1 MSDTTVTRAD
11 AWARRLPTAQYL
23 GAAGIVGSL
32 VMIEGVQGVAYG
44 ETVEV
49 TGADAVIRRGRVIE
63 VSEDRAVVEVWT
75 GTSGLEASSTGVRF
89 IGRPLQ
95 IPVTREMLGRV
106 FGGSGEPIDGLPRPI
121 AERLADVNGLP
132 INPTARQYPRSLI
145 VTGISVIDAM
155 NTLIRGQ
162 KLPIFSG
169 SGLPHNELAAQIVRQ
184 AHLLEGNE
192 PFAIVFVA
200 LGIRHDD
207 AEFFRKSFEES
218 GALNRTTMFL
228 NLASDAP
235 MERIMAPRAGLTL
248 AEHLAFEHD
257 MHVLVIMTD
266 MTNYGEALRE
276 LGSQRGEVPSRKGY
290 PGYLYSDL
298 ASLYE
303 RTGIVRG
310 KKGSITQAPI
320 LVMPNDDISH
330 PIPDLTGYI
339 TEGQI
344 VLGRELHGQNIY
356 PPINVLPSLS
366 RLMKDGVGEGH
377 TRADHPALS
386 NQLYAAYARV
396 GDIRSLSAVVGEEE
410 LSATDRRYLAFGE
423 AFEREFMTQRLDENR
438 ALDQTL
444 DLGWRA
450 LSLLPREELT
460 RVSESL
466 LAEHY
471 RPPTAGDG
479 DDVALEA

>member
-1 MSDTTVTRAD
+1 MSDTVQLSDIA
-11 AWARRLPTAQYL
+11 ARLPTEQYI
-23 GAAGIVGSL
+23 GAAGINGPLVIVG
-32 VMIEGVQGVAYG
+32 GARDVAYG
-44 ETVEV
+44 ETVVV
-49 TGADAVIRRGRVIE
+49 TGPDGRARRGRVVE
-63 VSEDRAVVEVWT
+63 VSEDRAVVEVWS
-75 GTSGLEASSTGVRF
+75 GTSGLVAAETRVRF
-89 IGRPLQ
+89 AGRPLE
-95 IPVTREMLGRV
+95 IPVAREMLGRV
-106 FGGSGEPIDGLPRPI
+106 FSGSGDPLDGLPRPV

-145 VTGISVIDAM
+145 VTGISVIDCM

-184 AHLLEGNE
+184 AHLLEGDE

-207 AEFFRKSFEES
+207 AEFFRRSLQES
-218 GALNRTTMFL
+218 GALNRTAMFL

-298 ASLYE
+298 ASHYE

-310 KKGSITQAPI
+310 RKGSITQVPI

-344 VLGRELHGQNIY
+344 VLGRDLHGEGIY

-366 RLMKDGVGEGH
+366 RLMKDGVGEGY
-377 TRADHPALS
+377 TRVDHPALS

-396 GDIRSLSAVVGEEE
+396 GDIRSLAAVVGEEE
-410 LSATDRRYLAFGE
+410 LSAVDRRYLAFGD
-423 AFEREFMTQRLDENR
+423 AFEHQFLNQGRDEDR
-438 ALDQTL
+438 SLEQTL
-444 DLGWRA
+444 DLGWQV
-450 LSLLPREELT
+450 LSLLPRDELT
-460 RVSESL
+460 RVSEGL
-466 LAEHY
+466 LDAHY
-471 RPPTAGDG
+471 RPPAATAAAA
-479 DDVALEA
+479 DDDEA

>member
-1 MSDTTVTRAD
+1 MSDTVQLSDIA
-11 AWARRLPTAQYL
+11 ARLPTEQYI
-23 GAAGIVGSL
+23 GAAGINGPLVIVG
-32 VMIEGVQGVAYG
+32 GARDVAYG
-44 ETVEV
+44 ETVVV
-49 TGADAVIRRGRVIE
+49 TGPDGRARRGRVVE
-63 VSEDRAVVEVWT
+63 VSEDRAVVEVWS
-75 GTSGLEASSTGVRF
+75 GTSGLVAAETRVRF
-89 IGRPLQ
+89 AGRPLE
-95 IPVTREMLGRV
+95 IPVAREMLGRV
-106 FGGSGEPIDGLPRPI
+106 FSGSGDPLDGLPRPV

-145 VTGISVIDAM
+145 VTGISVIDCM

-184 AHLLEGNE
+184 AHLLEGDE

-207 AEFFRKSFEES
+207 AEFFRRSLQQS
-218 GALNRTTMFL
+218 GALNRTAMFL

-298 ASLYE
+298 ASHYE

-310 KKGSITQAPI
+310 RKGSITQVPI

-344 VLGRELHGQNIY
+344 VLGRDLHGEGIY

-366 RLMKDGVGEGH
+366 RLMKDGVGEGY
-377 TRADHPALS
+377 TRVDHPALS

-396 GDIRSLSAVVGEEE
+396 GDIRSLAAVVGEEE
-410 LSATDRRYLAFGE
+410 LSAVDRRYLAFGD
-423 AFEREFMTQRLDENR
+423 AFEHQFLNQGRDEDR
-438 ALDQTL
+438 SLEQTL
-444 DLGWRA
+444 DLGWQV
-450 LSLLPREELT
+450 LSLLPRDELT
-460 RVSESL
+460 RVSEGL
-466 LAEHY
+466 LDAHY
-471 RPPTAGDG
+471 RPPAATAAAA
-479 DDVALEA
+479 DDDEA

>member
-1 MSDTTVTRAD
+1 MSDTVQLSDIA
-11 AWARRLPTAQYL
+11 ARLPTEQYI
-23 GAAGIVGSL
+23 GAAGINGPLVIVG
-32 VMIEGVQGVAYG
+32 GARDVAYG
-44 ETVEV
+44 ETVVV
-49 TGADAVIRRGRVIE
+49 TGPDGRARRGRVVE
-63 VSEDRAVVEVWT
+63 VSEDRAVVEVWS
-75 GTSGLEASSTGVRF
+75 GTSGLVAAETRVRF
-89 IGRPLQ
+89 AGRPLE
-95 IPVTREMLGRV
+95 IPVAREMLGRV
-106 FGGSGEPIDGLPRPI
+106 FSGSGDPLDGLPRPV

-145 VTGISVIDAM
+145 VTGISVIDCM

-184 AHLLEGNE
+184 AHLLEGDE

-207 AEFFRKSFEES
+207 AEFFRRSLQQS
-218 GALNRTTMFL
+218 GALNRTAMFL

-298 ASLYE
+298 ASHYE

-310 KKGSITQAPI
+310 RKGSITQVPI

-344 VLGRELHGQNIY
+344 VLGRDLHGEGIY

-366 RLMKDGVGEGH
+366 RLMKDGVGEGY
-377 TRADHPALS
+377 TRVDHPALS

-396 GDIRSLSAVVGEEE
+396 GDIRSLAAVVGEEE
-410 LSATDRRYLAFGE
+410 LSAVDRRYLAFGD
-423 AFEREFMTQRLDENR
+423 AFEHQFLNQGRDEDR
-438 ALDQTL
+438 SLEQTL
-444 DLGWRA
+444 DLGWQV
-450 LSLLPREELT
+450 LSLLPRDELT
-460 RVSESL
+460 RVSEGL
-466 LAEHY
+466 LDAHY
-471 RPPTAGDG
+471 RPPAATAAAADE
-479 DDVALEA
+479 DEA